1 MSISTNEYLTT
12 LNQGNAF
19 YNNSA
24 LSGIIFE
31 FVACDVSNT
40 FNVTPTISKATNYG
54 LTDVSAVAVIDISS
68 SLLNNLFYFYS
79 ADFSSNT
86 NMFDVGNLLYG
97 INKDF
102 SFNLPFSYAYIRQ
115 GTISGTGTQQ
125 ISDDYVRYIAQT
137 LFNTNNLADVFTNQI
152 DLVVGV
158 VNMDSSFNKTLN
170 TNITNVTGTGQTRTS
185 ASGKHLYLDN
195 SSNST
200 NNLYVDSCQSLLDG
214 LINIGSTDRGKLF
227 LSDISNQAIT
237 NAVDVSNGIYFIPF
251 HQYDLLSL
259 KLTYNF
265 GSTLSGF
272 PYNNAVGNRSYK
284 IVLNCI
290 S

>member
-1 MSISTNEYLTT
+1 MSISTNQYLHKIS
-12 LNQGNAF
+12 QGNAF
-19 YNNSA
+19 YNNSG
-24 LSGIIFE
+24 LNGIIFE

-40 FNVTPTISKATNYG
+40 FNVTPTISQATNYG
-54 LTDVSAVAVIDISS
+54 LTDVSAVAVIDIAS

-86 NMFDVGNLLYG
+86 NMFDVGSLLYG

-102 SFNLPFSYAYIRQ
+102 RFDLLFSNAYIQQ

-137 LFNTNNLADVFTNQI
+137 LFNTNNLADIFTNELE
-152 DLVVGV
+152 LVNGV
-158 VNMDSSFNKTLN
+158 VNMDTPFNNTLN
-170 TNITNVTGTGQTRTS
+170 TNITNVTGTGQTRTTE
-185 ASGKHLYLDN
+185 SGKHLYLDN

-214 LINIGSTDRGKLF
+214 LINIGSTDRGRLF
-227 LSDISNQAIT
+227 LSDISGQANT
-237 NAVDVSNGIYFIPF
+237 NSVDVNNGIYFIPF

-259 KLTYNF
+259 KLTYKF
-265 GSTLSGF
+265 GPTLSGF
-272 PYNNAVGNRSYK
+272 PYNNAVGDRSYK